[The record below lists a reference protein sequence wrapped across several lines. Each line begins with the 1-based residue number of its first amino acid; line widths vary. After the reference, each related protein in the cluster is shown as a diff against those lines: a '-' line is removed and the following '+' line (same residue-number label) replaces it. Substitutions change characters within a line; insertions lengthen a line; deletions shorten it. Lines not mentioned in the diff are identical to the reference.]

1 MKVLVGSGE
10 EFPCSKVCQ
19 GVQIV
24 IQGHHF
30 VLDLFVLNMGGSDIV
45 LGAQWLKQLGP
56 VLMDYQKLTMKF
68 IHHNKLVELK
78 GTMEN
83 DKISLSLTQ
92 LQQLVQTGGATQ
104 LYSLQVKPLELAQ
117 PHVQLEHDD
126 ERIQILLREF
136 SPFH

>member
-1 MKVLVGSGE
+1 
-10 EFPCSKVCQ
+10 
-19 GVQIV
+19 
-24 IQGHHF
+24 
-30 VLDLFVLNMGGSDIV
+30 LDLFVLNMGGSDIV